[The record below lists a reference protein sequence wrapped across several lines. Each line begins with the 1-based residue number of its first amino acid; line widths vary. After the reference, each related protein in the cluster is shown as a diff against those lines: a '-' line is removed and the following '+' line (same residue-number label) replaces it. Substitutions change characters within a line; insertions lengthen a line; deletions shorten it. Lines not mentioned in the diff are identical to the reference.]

1 MDGVLIRPGTIE
13 DIDALL
19 YIEEHSFQTDHI
31 SRRSFRMLMNRPTA
45 QIIVAQAGKKIVG
58 YAIIL
63 FRRKTALARLYSIA
77 VLKNIT
83 QRGIGKL
90 LLQAAEGIAFEE
102 GRVYMR
108 LEVHEENEQAIR
120 LYKRFH
126 YRLIGRYLNYY
137 DDNATALRYE
147 KTLRGD
153 TPTETDIPY
162 YQQTTE
168 FTCGAACLLMAI
180 KHFCPK
186 TEMSPVLEIRLWRGA
201 TTVFM
206 LSGPEGCEPYGL
218 AVQAHLY
225 GLSSKIFVSDDAFLF
240 LNSVRDPEKRK
251 VMELA
256 QTDFRAEAAKAQ
268 IPVYNYPFGLND
280 IRAAIARGAVVLVLI
295 SFYHMFGEKVPH
307 WVLAHSD
314 DGRHILI
321 HDPWVEEDEGET
333 IADSANL
340 PLSYDV
346 FDHIAR
352 FGKDNL
358 RAAVILEKNE

>member
-1 MDGVLIRPGTIE
+1 MDGVIVRPAIFD
-13 DIDALL
+13 DIDAIWC
-19 YIEEHSFQTDHI
+19 IEEQSFETDHI
-31 SRRSFRMLMNRPTA
+31 SRRSFRAFIKRPTA
-45 QIIVAQAGKKIVG
+45 KVIVAENVHRKVVG
-58 YAIIL
+58 YAVIL

-77 VLKNIT
+77 VLKNAV
-83 QRGIGKL
+83 QRGIGKVL
-90 LLQAAEGIAFEE
+90 LEASEKLAFEE

-108 LEVHEENEQAIR
+108 LEVHEDNEKAIR
-120 LYKRFH
+120 LYRRLH
-126 YRLIGRYLNYY
+126 YRLIGHYLNYY
-137 DDNATALRYE
+137 DDNGTALRLE

-153 TPTETDIPY
+153 TPIETDIPY

-168 FTCGAACLLMAI
+168 FSCGAACLLMAI
-180 KHFCPK
+180 KHFEPE
-186 TEMSPVLEIRLWRGA
+186 TEMSPMLELRLWRGA

-206 LSGPEGCEPYGL
+206 LSGPGGCEPFGL

-225 GLSSKIFVSDDAFLF
+225 GLSAQIFVSDDAFLF

-256 QTDFRAEAAKAQ
+256 QTDFRAEAAKAK
-268 IPVYNYPFGLND
+268 IPVYHRAFALND

-295 SFYHMFGEKVPH
+295 SFYHMFGKKIPH
-307 WVLAHSD
+307 WVLAHGD

-321 HDPWVEEDEGET
+321 HDPWVEEKEGET

-340 PLSYDV
+340 PLRYDV

-358 RAAVILEKNE
+358 RAAVILEKN

>member
-19 YIEEHSFQTDHI
+19 YIEEHSFQSDCI
-31 SRRSFRMLMNRPTA
+31 SRRSFRQFIASPTA
-45 QIIVAQAGKKIVG
+45 RVIVAETPTRIIG
-58 YAIIL
+58 YAVIL

-77 VLKNIT
+77 VLKDIT
-83 QRGIGKL
+83 QRGIGKRL
-90 LLQAAEGIAFEE
+90 LEAAEHAAFEE

-108 LEVHEENEQAIR
+108 LEVHENNEQAIR
-120 LYKRFH
+120 LYRRFH
-126 YRLIGRYLNYY
+126 YRLIGHYLNYY
-137 DDNATALRYE
+137 DDHATALRFE

-153 TPTETDIPY
+153 TPVETTISY
-162 YQQTTE
+162 YQQTTD
-168 FTCGAACLLMAI
+168 FSCGAACLLMAL
-180 KHFCPK
+180 KYFRPE
-186 TEMSPVLEIRLWRGA
+186 TEMSPVMEIRLWRGA

-206 LSGPEGCEPYGL
+206 LSGPGGCEPYGL
-218 AVQAHLY
+218 AVQAHLH
-225 GLSSKIFVSDDAFLF
+225 GLASKIFVSDDAFLF
-240 LNSVRDPEKRK
+240 LNSVRDPQKRK

-256 QTDFRAEAAKAQ
+256 QTDFRAEAAKAK
-268 IPVYNYPFGLND
+268 IPVYNRAFGLND
-280 IRAAIARGAVVLVLI
+280 IRAAIARGAVALVLI
-295 SFYHMFGEKVPH
+295 SFYHMFGEKIPH
-307 WVLAHSD
+307 WVLAHGD

-340 PLSYDV
+340 PLSYEV

-358 RAAVILEKNE
+358 RAAVILEKN

>member
-1 MDGVLIRPGTIE
+1 MDNILIRPGTVE

-19 YIEEHSFQTDHI
+19 YIEERSFQTDRI
-31 SRRSFRMLMNRPTA
+31 SRRSFRTLMSRPTA
-45 QIIVAQAGKKIVG
+45 RIIVARAGHEIVG
-58 YAIIL
+58 YTIIL

-77 VLKNIT
+77 VLKDVAGC
-83 QRGIGKL
+83 GIGKQ
-90 LLQAAEGIAFEE
+90 LLQAAEMVAFEE
-102 GRVYMR
+102 DRVYMR
-108 LEVHEENEQAIR
+108 LEVHEDNAQAIR
-120 LYKRFH
+120 LYRCFH
-126 YRLIGRYLNYY
+126 YRLIGRYPDYY
-137 DDNATALRYE
+137 GDHAAALRYE

-153 TPTETDIPY
+153 IPTETDVPY

-168 FTCGAACLLMAI
+168 FTCGSACLLMAI
-180 KHFCPK
+180 KYFRP
-186 TEMSPVLEIRLWRGA
+186 EMEINPILEIRLWRGA

-206 LSGPEGCEPYGL
+206 LSGPGGCEPYGL

-225 GLSSKIFVSDDAFLF
+225 GLSPVIFVSDDAFLF

-256 QTDFRAEAAKAQ
+256 QTDFRAEATRAK
-268 IPVYNYPFGLND
+268 IPVCHRAFGIND
-280 IRAAIARGAVVLVLI
+280 IRTAIARGAVVLVLI
-295 SFYHMFGEKVPH
+295 SFYHMFGEKIPH

-321 HDPWVEEDEGET
+321 HDPWVAEDEGET

-340 PLSYDV
+340 PLSYDM

-352 FGKDNL
+352 FGRNNL
-358 RAAVILEKNE
+358 RTAVILEKN